1 MAKGLS
7 LPGWTNNLSPVPDIS
22 MSDVVS
28 IIQKHSKVP
37 GKHLD
42 KGYKFFHGS
51 YVHNIEGEFKG
62 HIFPNRD
69 IFVKNKLAYS
79 IFKSDMTYFLL
90 SCIV

>member
-1 MAKGLS
+1 MAAAKTGLRE
-7 LPGWTNNLSPVPDIS
+7 PGWSNNLSAVPNIS

-51 YVHNIEGEFKG
+51 YVHNIEGKFK
-62 HIFPNRD
+62 D
-69 IFVKNKLAYS
+69 QMSSTVA
-79 IFKSDMTYFLL
+79 L
-90 SCIV
+90 S